1 MTEIADTIYKILNKV
16 LERIIVKR
24 VFTVHQLA
32 HFLIINLEKDITKI
46 YKSKLIV
53 ITDDVFL
60 SDLQISKDKEW
71 LYPQMISTIKK
82 LLQTLSFLSFLL

>member
-1 MTEIADTIYKILNKV
+1 MTEIADTIYKILDKV

-24 VFTVHQLA
+24 VFTIHQLA

-53 ITDDVFL
+53 ITGDVFL

-71 LYPQMISTIKK
+71 LILK
-82 LLQTLSFLSFLL
+82 

>member
-1 MTEIADTIYKILNKV
+1 
-16 LERIIVKR
+16 
-24 VFTVHQLA
+24 
-32 HFLIINLEKDITKI
+32 LIINLEKDITKI

-53 ITDDVFL
+53 ITGDVFL

>member
-1 MTEIADTIYKILNKV
+1 MTEIADTIYKILDKV

-24 VFTVHQLA
+24 VFTIHQLA

-46 YKSKLIV
+46 YNSKLIV
-53 ITDDVFL
+53 ITGDVFL

-71 LYPQMISTIKK
+71 LILK
-82 LLQTLSFLSFLL
+82 

>member
-53 ITDDVFL
+53 ITGDVFL
-60 SDLQISKDKEW
+60 SDLQISKGKEW
-71 LYPQMISTIKK
+71 LYPQMINAIKK

>member
-1 MTEIADTIYKILNKV
+1 MTEIADTTYKILDKV

-24 VFTVHQLA
+24 VFTIHQLA

-53 ITDDVFL
+53 ITGDVFL

-71 LYPQMISTIKK
+71 LILK
-82 LLQTLSFLSFLL
+82 

>member
-1 MTEIADTIYKILNKV
+1 MTEIADTIYKILDKV

-24 VFTVHQLA
+24 VFTIHQLG

-53 ITDDVFL
+53 ITGDVFL

-71 LYPQMISTIKK
+71 LILK
-82 LLQTLSFLSFLL
+82 

>member
-1 MTEIADTIYKILNKV
+1 MTEIDDTIYKILDKV

-24 VFTVHQLA
+24 VFTIHQLA

-53 ITDDVFL
+53 ITGDVFL

-71 LYPQMISTIKK
+71 LILK
-82 LLQTLSFLSFLL
+82 

>member
-1 MTEIADTIYKILNKV
+1 MTEIADTIYKILDKV

-24 VFTVHQLA
+24 VFTIYQLA

-53 ITDDVFL
+53 ITGDVFL

-71 LYPQMISTIKK
+71 LILK
-82 LLQTLSFLSFLL
+82 